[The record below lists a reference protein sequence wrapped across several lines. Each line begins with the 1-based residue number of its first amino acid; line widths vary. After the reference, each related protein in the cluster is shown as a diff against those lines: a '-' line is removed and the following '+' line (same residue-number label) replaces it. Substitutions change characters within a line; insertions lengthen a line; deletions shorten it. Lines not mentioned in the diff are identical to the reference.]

1 MATTER
7 PIRQSVSLAPRLAR
21 RVRALARTKRTSTSR
36 VIADLVET
44 GLEAEEQ
51 ERRRFLEL
59 ADRLTHTHDSQE
71 RERLKAELARMTF
84 GS

>member
-1 MATTER
+1 MATSDR

-51 ERRRFLEL
+51 ERRRFLDL
-59 ADRLTHTHDSQE
+59 ADSLTHSRDPQE

-84 GS
+84 GG